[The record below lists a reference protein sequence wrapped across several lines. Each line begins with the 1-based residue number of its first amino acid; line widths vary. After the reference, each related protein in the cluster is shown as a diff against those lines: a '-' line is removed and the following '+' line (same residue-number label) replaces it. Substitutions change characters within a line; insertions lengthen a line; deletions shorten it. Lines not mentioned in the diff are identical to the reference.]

1 VRIVAGTARGRP
13 LFAPR
18 SAAKIRPTA
27 DRVRETVF
35 NVLGPWLEGQ
45 SVLDLF
51 AGTGALAM
59 ESLSR
64 GAVRAVMVDRDREA
78 VDLCRRNAERL
89 GFLERA
95 EVMVMPVARAVQ
107 TLTAGS
113 ARFDIVFADPPYA
126 AQALVATGEAAAPLL
141 VAGGVFCVEHDR
153 REAAPERVGPLARVD
168 QRRFGD
174 TLVTLY
180 RAA

>member
-13 LFAPR
+13 LFGPR
-18 SAAKIRPTA
+18 SAKTIRPTA

-78 VDLCRRNAERL
+78 VELCRKNAESL
-89 GFLERA
+89 GFQERA
-95 EVMVMPVARAVQ
+95 EVMAVPVERAVK
-107 TLTAGS
+107 TLAAGG
-113 ARFDIVFADPPYA
+113 AHFDIVFADPPYA
-126 AQALVATGEAAAPLL
+126 ARALVATAEAAAPLL
-141 VAGGVFCVEHDR
+141 APEGVFCVEHDR
-153 REAAPERVGPLARVD
+153 REAAPERVGSLAQVD

-174 TLVTLY
+174 TLVSLY
-180 RAA
+180 RVA